1 MVEIEIRHAEPF
13 VDHAEGAMRGAADY
27 GKDSLKSFQRLAEE
41 GITMKSLSLSSAVI
55 LFALPVSGLLAQQG
69 AVAPAAASPE
79 TRAVSCSRLNVNA
92 TSPGELTVS
101 VNGIVVGTFYGDA
114 GVYQDLEPRMKPGV
128 NRVRLSFAAPG
139 KGTGAELRCLPPG
152 VHASRDTILRLQP
165 TAKRLSVETD
175 VNHVPR

>member
-1 MVEIEIRHAEPF
+1 
-13 VDHAEGAMRGAADY
+13 
-27 GKDSLKSFQRLAEE
+27 
-41 GITMKSLSLSSAVI
+41 MKSLSLSSAVI
-55 LFALPVSGLLAQQG
+55 LFALPVSGLMAQQG

-101 VNGIVVGTFYGDA
+101 VNGIVVGTHYGDA

-128 NRVRLSFAAPG
+128 NRVRLSFAASG
-139 KGTGAELRCLPPG
+139 NAVTRADLRCLPPG

-165 TAKRLSVETD
+165 TAKRLSAETD

>member
-1 MVEIEIRHAEPF
+1 
-13 VDHAEGAMRGAADY
+13 
-27 GKDSLKSFQRLAEE
+27 
-41 GITMKSLSLSSAVI
+41 MKSLSLSSAVI

-92 TSPGELTVS
+92 TLPGELTVS
-101 VNGIVVGTFYGDA
+101 VNGIIVGTFYGDA
-114 GVYQDLEPRMKPGV
+114 GVYQDLEPRMRPGV

-139 KGTGAELRCLPPG
+139 KAGPFGTGAELRCLPPG
-152 VHASRDTILRLQP
+152 VETSRDTILRLQP

-175 VNHVPR
+175 VNHVPH